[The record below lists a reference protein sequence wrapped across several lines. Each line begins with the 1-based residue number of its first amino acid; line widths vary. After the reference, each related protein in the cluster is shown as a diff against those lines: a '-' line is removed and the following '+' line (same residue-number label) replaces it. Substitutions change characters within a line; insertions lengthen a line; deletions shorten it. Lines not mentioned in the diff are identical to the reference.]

1 MRILAS
7 ILLTIALVG
16 CAQTP
21 QATVT
26 EMPSAQ
32 VDASPSETNVETEME
47 AEAEQSETDESAGQT
62 AQPSAKP
69 SADSGEKSE
78 TAAPS
83 PSPSPTQTSEPA
95 PTKTSEPA
103 PTKTSEPAPTKT
115 TEPSP
120 TPTKTQSGYTM
131 AQVAQR
137 NSQSAC
143 WVVIDGMVYDLT
155 EWIRSHPGGRGAILS
170 LCGTDGTSSFNAQ
183 HAGRASVASVLGGYK
198 LGPLGN

>member
-7 ILLTIALVG
+7 LLLTIALAG
-16 CAQTP
+16 CAQTEQP
-21 QATVT
+21 AVT

-32 VDASPSETNVETEME
+32 VDVPPSETNAETEME

-78 TAAPS
+78 TAEPS
-83 PSPSPTQTSEPA
+83 PDPSPTQTTEP
-95 PTKTSEPA
+95 S

-183 HAGRASVASVLGGYK
+183 HAGRASVALVLGGYK

>member
-32 VDASPSETNVETEME
+32 VDAPPSETNAETEME
-47 AEAEQSETDESAGQT
+47 AEAEQSETDESSGQT

-78 TAAPS
+78 TAEPS
-83 PSPSPTQTSEPA
+83 PSPSPI
-95 PTKTSEPA
+95 KTSEPA